1 MYLPCNSNKIPIG
14 FRLQWYLLKL
24 PVAPPRSISPEFSL
38 GNKYYKFPCLPFGSD
53 SNINVGAGRWLLV
66 AAIFVFTPVFQCA
79 SVVLAAGIEYD
90 RHLFLATV
98 TTLTSF
104 VLSSVFKWVAA
115 AGFRAAVDAG

>member
-14 FRLQWYLLKL
+14 FR
-24 PVAPPRSISPEFSL
+24 RH
-38 GNKYYKFPCLPFGSD
+38 GNKCYKFPCLPFVSG
-53 SNINVGAGRWLLV
+53 SNINAGTGRRFLV

-98 TTLTSF
+98 TTLAPLT
-104 VLSSVFKWVAA
+104 LSPVFEWAAA
-115 AGFRAAVDAG
+115 AGFRASVDAG